1 MLPFCMFVCMKQL
14 FGDSGVTKMYSQC
27 LSCGV
32 VVFLNIFIMYILSE
46 IDWIY
51 VQLVFSLNK
60 SLYHYYYFILDK

>member
-1 MLPFCMFVCMKQL
+1 MFVCMKQL

-27 LSCGV
+27 LSGGV

-51 VQLVFSLNK
+51 VQLVASLNK